1 MIKGF
6 FITGTDTNIGKTVV
20 SAILVNKFQG
30 IYWKPIQCGTDS
42 FGKKDSE
49 IIEKLCDQK
58 QIIEEF
64 FFLKKPLSPNIASNI
79 ENIKIKINDFKG
91 FQKFKY
97 KNTII
102 IEGAG
107 GLNVP
112 INNSQLMVDLMKFID
127 LPVILVSRT
136 KLGTINH
143 TLMSLE
149 IIKKKKINLKGIIF
163 VGNDEPNTIRTIKEF
178 GKIIF
183 KREVDI
189 LGRVPIVKNL
199 NKKKIKEFEK
209 LIEFNKR

>member
-1 MIKGF
+1 MAASLAEGM
-6 FITGTDTNIGKTVV
+6 TT
-20 SAILVNKFQG
+20 ILNAAKEPEVIDLANCLISMGAK
-30 IYWKPIQCGTDS
+30 
-42 FGKKDSE
+42 
-49 IIEKLCDQK
+49 IEGAGSD
-58 QIIEEF
+58 
-64 FFLKKPLSPNIASNI
+64 
-79 ENIKIKINDFKG
+79 
-91 FQKFKY
+91 
-97 KNTII
+97 TII

-163 VGNDEPNTIRTIKEF
+163 VGNDEPSTIRTIKEF

-183 KREVDI
+183 KPEFFI
-189 LGRVPIVKNL
+189 LFNSNDL
-199 NKKKIKEFEK
+199 FF
-209 LIEFNKR
+209 IE

>member
-1 MIKGF
+1 MSCYLIKKEIKMVKGF
-6 FITGTDTNIGKTVV
+6 FITGTDTNIGKTII
-20 SAILVNKFQG
+20 SAILVNKLQG

-49 IIEKLCDQK
+49 IIQKLCEKK

-64 FFLKKPLSPNIASNI
+64 FFLKNPLSPNIAADI
-79 ENIKIKINDFKG
+79 ENIKIKMNDFKG
-91 FQKFKY
+91 FQKFNF
-97 KNTII
+97 KNKII

-112 INNSQLMVDLMKFID
+112 INKSKLMVDLIKFLD

-149 IIKKKKINLKGIIF
+149 IIKKKS
-163 VGNDEPNTIRTIKEF
+163 
-178 GKIIF
+178 
-183 KREVDI
+183 
-189 LGRVPIVKNL
+189 
-199 NKKKIKEFEK
+199 
-209 LIEFNKR
+209 